1 MDLMIELENS
11 KIYFFIPPL
20 VTFFISFFTSSGGV
34 SGAFLLLPFQVSILN
49 YTSPGVSATNQLYNV
64 IAIPGGVWRY
74 IKEGRMLWH
83 LTLIVALGT
92 LPGVFFGA
100 LFRVKYLPDPNNF
113 KVFAGFVLLFL
124 GIRLLLDILV
134 KNKNSKKFETEK
146 KFENLVKNGE
156 TNNLPK
162 IIVKKFNLKKLEFD
176 FLGDSYTVINW
187 KVFAIS
193 LAVGVAGGAY
203 GIGGGAIMAPLF
215 VSIFNLPVYTIAG
228 AALAGTFL
236 TSVVAV
242 LFFQILSLYYQTM
255 AVAPNWILGLLF
267 GLGGL
272 AGVYLGARF
281 QKYIPAK
288 IIKVILI
295 VCILFVAIR
304 YVSFLF

>member
-295 VCILFVAIR
+295 VCILFIAIR